1 MQLMTKRSLYLIKIF
16 IFLQKNFYFIEFYAD
31 LLDVQIRRKEKDW
44 SNEDLNTDFLHQKPW
59 LTAY

>member
-44 SNEDLNTDFLHQKPW
+44 SNEDLNTDFLHQKP
-59 LTAY
+59 